1 MAKTY
6 AVATEFSVVDRA
18 SRVLDRISGAGNRL
32 SRALPK
38 QMEAA
43 ELRFQA
49 FGASAQKAVVGAFGA
64 VAATTGA
71 VLKQA
76 IPLGMELEQNLGGT
90 EAVFSKYASNVQKL
104 AESAYKN
111 MGLSASDYMATANK
125 MGSLFQGSGVSQVR
139 AMELTTQAMQRAAD
153 VASVMGIDTKF
164 AMESIAGAAK
174 GNFTMMDN
182 LGVAMNATTLEAYAL
197 EKGMN
202 FKWKTASNAEK
213 AEVAMKMFFERTAQ
227 YAGNFAKESM
237 STLSGSFGMMKTS
250 VQDLLANMAL
260 GRSID
265 VPLKNMQDSVIAFT
279 RNIVPTIVNIINKL
293 PAIIKGVMSQ
303 VSPIIEEAIHKIDSP
318 FGPILVGGLKVI
330 KMLWNMRYAI
340 FAIGAVAIVWR
351 IIMDGIFLATKAMQA
366 FNIVMGFGKGLMI
379 AYKAA
384 AMGTAIA
391 IKATGTASLAA
402 AAGMKAYAIGAKIA
416 AAAQAVFNAIMSMNP
431 VALVVIAIVALIGL
445 ILVLTNK
452 WKTVTDAVDGFFTRI
467 RDMKGIAGII
477 LNLLISP
484 FELAWKVIRSVFDIF
499 AAFKAGGFINGLKMI
514 GLSVLQLLTA
524 PFLIAFKT
532 IRSIFGAFKAGNFL
546 KEIKGIGSA
555 IQNIFSGL
563 KESWFLSEIREMGI
577 KIVQFLISP
586 FVRIKEAIQNVFSA
600 FKNGGFLEGI
610 KTLGATILDFLVS
623 PFKHIWEIFQ
633 TIFSMFKSG
642 SIISGLKKIGLSIL
656 EFLVS
661 PLKGILDILS
671 FLPMIGNILDRVSN
685 WFETTRASL
694 LAGGTTESEEE
705 EDSAKNEVATAVP
718 TRTAATATSYSREE
732 SFTTNRVE
740 IGLDEGLSVK
750 NGAMEAPAFTLF
762 TGRK

>member
-1 MAKTY
+1 MGKTY

-18 SRVLDRISGAGNRL
+18 SRVLDKINSSGNRMT
-32 SRALPK
+32 RALSG
-38 QMEAA
+38 QMRAA
-43 ELRFQA
+43 EARFQA
-49 FGASAQKAVVGAFGA
+49 FGVTAQKAVIGAFGA
-64 VAATTGA
+64 VTAAAGA
-71 VLKQA
+71 AIRQA

-90 EAVFSKYASNVQKL
+90 EAVFAKYASNVQKL
-104 AESAYKN
+104 AENAYKN

-125 MGSLFQGSGVSQVR
+125 MGSLFQGSGLSQVR
-139 AMELTTQAMQRAAD
+139 AMELTTEAMQRAAD

-197 EKGMN
+197 DKGMN
-202 FKWKTASNAEK
+202 FKWKTATNAQK
-213 AEVAMKMFFERTAQ
+213 AELAMKMFFERTAQ
-227 YAGNFAKESM
+227 YAGNFAKEAD
-237 STLSGSFGMMKTS
+237 STLSGSFGRMKTS
-250 VQDLLANMAL
+250 AQDILANMAL

-265 VPLKNMQDSVIAFT
+265 VPLQNMQASVLAFSK
-279 RNIVPTIVNIINKL
+279 NLVPAIVNIINTI
-293 PAIIKGVMSQ
+293 PDVVKGVLAE
-303 VSPIIEEAIHKIDSP
+303 VGPVIEQALGDIRSP
-318 FGPILVGGLKVI
+318 FGEILKTGLKIV
-330 KMLWNMRYAI
+330 KMLWDMRVPI
-340 FAIGAVAIVWR
+340 LAIGSVAIVWR
-351 IIMDGIFLATKAMQA
+351 LLMDAVYGVSKAMTIFGVVA
-366 FNIVMGFGKGLMI
+366 GFVKGILI
-379 AYKAA
+379 AHKAA

-416 AAAQAVFNAIMSMNP
+416 AAAQALFNAVMSMNP

-546 KEIKGIGSA
+546 KEIKVIGSA

-642 SIISGLKKIGLSIL
+642 SIISGLKKIGLAIL

-705 EDSAKNEVATAVP
+705 EDSAKSEAATAVP
-718 TRTAATATSYSREE
+718 TRTAAAATSYSREE
-732 SFTTNRVE
+732 NLTTNRVE

-750 NGAMEAPAFTLF
+750 SGAVEAPEFTLY
-762 TGRK
+762 TGRR